1 MKRRLPNLAL
11 PLFSK
16 ELGEM
21 AQRRQTYIARV
32 AFTLLVFLMSGL
44 LFLPAFRAARM
55 SPFAVLGQGGRLLD
69 VIYQIEWWGLCLFVP
84 ALVSP
89 TLAAEKER
97 QTLQLLFL
105 TRLGPWTIVLEKLVS
120 RFVPVAT
127 FLLVSLPL
135 LLMAYLLGGVTQRDV
150 TFAALGLMASAFQI
164 GCIAIFCSAFFGTT
178 AMALVASYAVTAFVC
193 LLPYLAL
200 LGLVVYQ
207 SLYRDVAGHYP
218 AFLKWIDDPLMQAS
232 LVRGLGTTSGIDL
245 IWYFGWNLGAAPS
258 APSIGISTPCC

>member
-1 MKRRLPNLAL
+1 MKWRRPNLAL

-32 AFTLLVFLMSGL
+32 AFTLLVFLMSLL
-44 LFLPAFRAARM
+44 LFLPTFRAARL

-69 VIYQIEWWGLCLFVP
+69 VIYEIEWWGLCLFVP

-120 RFVPVAT
+120 RFVPVGT

-135 LLMAYLLGGVTQRDV
+135 LLIAYLLGGVTQQDV
-150 TFAALGLMASAFQI
+150 GFAALGLVASAFQI

-178 AMALVASYAVTAFVC
+178 AMALVASYVITAFVS
-193 LLPYLAL
+193 LLPYLVLLAL
-200 LGLVVYQ
+200 VLYQ
-207 SLYRDVAGHYP
+207 SLYRGIVGHYP
-218 AFLKWIDDPLMQAS
+218 EFLKWIDDPQMQVVLRGAWEQRRAS
-232 LVRGLGTTSGIDL
+232 I
-245 IWYFGWNLGAAPS
+245 
-258 APSIGISTPCC
+258 